1 MTVIVQNPLDVIIA
15 LEADEELTGEE
26 MFNLA
31 DALDGYEIVKE
42 IEDKLVVDI
51 VEISSA
57 GIFAVHVIPKQMLT
71 YKDLIFFINDMVST
85 SLKREDVPFS
95 DFNVK
100 KVLFRTTEPGKPSET
115 TDDLVEIREKVAKMW
130 KGFKKDS
137 MRSYV

>member
-1 MTVIVQNPLDVIIA
+1 LTVIVQNPLDVIIA
-15 LEADEELTGEE
+15 LETEDELSGDD

-57 GIFAVHVIPKQMLT
+57 GVFAVHLIPKQMLT
-71 YKDLIFFINDMVST
+71 YKDLIFFINDMVGNA
-85 SLKREDVPFS
+85 LKREDLPFD
-95 DFNVK
+95 DFHVK

-115 TDDLVEIREKVAKMW
+115 TEDITEIKEKVAKMW

>member
-15 LEADEELTGEE
+15 LDTEDELTGEE

-57 GIFAVHVIPKQMLT
+57 GVFGVHLIPKQMLT
-71 YKDLIFFINDMVST
+71 YKDLIFFINDMVGNA
-85 SLKREDVPFS
+85 LKREDVPFD
-95 DFNVK
+95 DFHVK

-115 TDDLVEIREKVAKMW
+115 TEDLTEIKEKVAKMW